1 MKILAASL
9 LLALG
14 CVAAEDAKP
23 VAPAAKAEATAPVE
37 IFSPKENGYAGFR
50 IPALLRTKDGR
61 LLAFA
66 EGRKK
71 NLGDAGD
78 IDLVMKSSDDEGKTW
93 GGFTVL
99 ADEGKN
105 FIGNPAC
112 VIDERDGSITV
123 LLTWK
128 VDGAHEGDI
137 RKGKQAP
144 AMIWSVRS
152 TDGGKTWSK
161 AEERKELSTE
171 LLARGWRWN
180 IPGPGRAIQ
189 LQNGEH
195 KGRLVV
201 AANHSGSGGE
211 GNRFLGGNSFLSDDG
226 GKTWKLGA
234 VDAAPAEGRPAKGD
248 FVYPNESTCAELP
261 DGRIVFSTR
270 DQGGPSKANRGI
282 AWSKDGGASFEAPY
296 APDPGLVAPVC
307 QGSLLSATDA
317 AGKPVL
323 LASLPSDPKNRAKL
337 LIRLSRD
344 GGNSWQ
350 DRPLVFPGPAAY
362 SDLVQLAPGRFLAIA
377 ELNGYGSI
385 SALPFEIKGE

>member
-9 LLALG
+9 VLALA
-14 CVAAEDAKP
+14 CAAAETIK
-23 VAPAAKAEATAPVE
+23 PAAPTATAAAVE
-37 IFSPKENGYAGFR
+37 PIAIFAAKQHGYAGFR
-50 IPALLRTKDGR
+50 IPALLRTQDGR

-66 EGRKK
+66 EGRKN

-78 IDLVMKSSDDEGKTW
+78 IDLVMMSSTDEGKTW

-105 FIGNPAC
+105 FIGNPAP
-112 VIDERDGSITV
+112 VLDERDGSITV

-144 AMIWSVRS
+144 AMIWSIRS

-189 LQNGEH
+189 LKNGEH
-195 KGRLVV
+195 KGRLVC
-201 AANHSGSGGE
+201 AGNHSGSGGE
-211 GNRFLGGNSFLSDDG
+211 GNRFLGGNSFFSDDG

-282 AWSKDGGASFEAPY
+282 AWSKDGGASFEAAY
-296 APDPGLVAPVC
+296 APDHGLTGPVC
-307 QGSLLSATDA
+307 QGSLLSGTDA

-323 LASLPSDPKNRAKL
+323 LCSFPSGKGREKL

-344 GGNSWQ
+344 GGKSWQ
-350 DRPLVFPGPAAY
+350 DGPLLFPGAAAY

-377 ELNGYGSI
+377 ELKGYGGI

>member
-50 IPALLRTKDGR
+50 
-61 LLAFA
+61 
-66 EGRKK
+66 
-71 NLGDAGD
+71 
-78 IDLVMKSSDDEGKTW
+78 
-93 GGFTVL
+93 
-99 ADEGKN
+99 
-105 FIGNPAC
+105 NPAC
-112 VIDERDGSITV
+112 VLDERDGSITV

-128 VDGAHEGDI
+128 IDGAHEGDI

-270 DQGGPSKANRGI
+270 D
-282 AWSKDGGASFEAPY
+282 
-296 APDPGLVAPVC
+296 
-307 QGSLLSATDA
+307 
-317 AGKPVL
+317 
-323 LASLPSDPKNRAKL
+323 
-337 LIRLSRD
+337 
-344 GGNSWQ
+344 
-350 DRPLVFPGPAAY
+350 
-362 SDLVQLAPGRFLAIA
+362 
-377 ELNGYGSI
+377 
-385 SALPFEIKGE
+385 